1 MPMGMFGHSIT
12 CVKYYCVRLFAGS
25 ISLHPWK
32 CKWTGNQMADDDQQL
47 WREIRCRSCNRP
59 GFAGN
64 SARNHCQNYLR
75 FYNSRGWWH
84 FRHPQSCQLHVE
96 DTRANIVG
104 IWSPLPRISVCP
116 TTSFLYLLFFESTL
130 IWFFVYL
137 EMTSNN
143 CRLHHLC

>member
-1 MPMGMFGHSIT
+1 MGMFGHSLT

-25 ISLHPWK
+25 ISRHRWQY
-32 CKWTGNQMADDDQQL
+32 KWTGNQMADDDQQL

-59 GFAGN
+59 GCAGN
-64 SARNHCQNYLR
+64 SARHHCQNYLR

-84 FRHPQSCQLHVE
+84 SRHPQNYQVHDE
-96 DTRANIVG
+96 DTRAKIVG
-104 IWSPLPRISVCP
+104 IWSPLPRIWVCP
-116 TTSFLYLLFFESTL
+116 TTSFLYLLFLESIL

-137 EMTSNN
+137 ETTSNN